1 MNNKSLKSNER
12 LPLKAIVQK
21 AIINKA
27 KAFQKSKPFN
37 AKESPDNFALKATI
51 ADYPDVM
58 TTEEASEYL
67 RVSKTTLQNY
77 EDVGY
82 LKALRHTLPGK
93 SRGKVTWLKSE
104 LDKVKYGAYK
114 NN

>member
-1 MNNKSLKSNER
+1 MKSESLKSNEKP
-12 LPLKAIVQK
+12 PLKAIIHK

-37 AKESPDNFALKATI
+37 TKDSLDHFPIKAT
-51 ADYPDVM
+51 APDYPDVM
-58 TTEEASEYL
+58 TTEEAAEYL
-67 RVSKTTLQNY
+67 RISKTTLQNY

>member
-1 MNNKSLKSNER
+1 MHKS
-12 LPLKAIVQK
+12 
-21 AIINKA
+21 IINKA
-27 KAFQKSKPFN
+27 KAFQKSKTFN
-37 AKESPDNFALKATI
+37 IKEVPSDFLLKASVP
-51 ADYPDVM
+51 DYPDVM
-58 TTEEASEYL
+58 TTEEAAEYL

>member
-1 MNNKSLKSNER
+1 MKNNSLKSKNRPSLNEI
-12 LPLKAIVQK
+12 LKK
-21 AIINKA
+21 SIIQKA
-27 KAFQKSKPFN
+27 KAFQKSK
-37 AKESPDNFALKATI
+37 ALVIKDSPDNFLIKAAVPI
-51 ADYPDVM
+51 YQDVM
-58 TTEEASEYL
+58 TTEEAAEYL

-77 EDVGY
+77 EEVGY

>member
-1 MNNKSLKSNER
+1 MKLKSLKSNEIQPAR
-12 LPLKAIVQK
+12 SVIRNS
-21 AIINKA
+21 IINKA
-27 KAFQKSKPFN
+27 KAFQKSKSFSPI
-37 AKESPDNFALKATI
+37 ESPDNCMTKSVAQ
-51 ADYPDVM
+51 DYPDVM
-58 TTEEASEYL
+58 TTEEAAGYL

-82 LKALRHTLPGK
+82 IHALRHTLPGK

-104 LDKVKYGAYK
+104 LDKLKYGTYK

>member
-1 MNNKSLKSNER
+1 MFCNSFQPQSFAQGDAFSNFG
-12 LPLKAIVQK
+12 VQ
-21 AIINKA
+21 A
-27 KAFQKSKPFN
+27 
-37 AKESPDNFALKATI
+37 
-51 ADYPDVM
+51 
-58 TTEEASEYL
+58 
-67 RVSKTTLQNY
+67 KTTLQNY

>member
-1 MNNKSLKSNER
+1 MKSESLKAKETP
-12 LPLKAIVQK
+12 PLKALIHK
-21 AIINKA
+21 SIINKA
-27 KAFQKSKPFN
+27 KAFQKNKAFN
-37 AKESPDNFALKATI
+37 TKEVPHDFLLKVAVP
-51 ADYPDVM
+51 DYPDVM
-58 TTEEASEYL
+58 TTEEAAEYL

>member
-1 MNNKSLKSNER
+1 MKNESLKSKER
-12 LPLKAIVQK
+12 LPLKALMHK

-27 KAFQKSKPFN
+27 KAFNKSKAFN
-37 AKESPDNFALKATI
+37 AKEKHNDFLLKSTAP
-51 ADYPDVM
+51 DYPDVM
-58 TTEEASEYL
+58 TTEEAAEYL

-77 EDVGY
+77 EIVGY